1 VSNASNTSVAV
12 GYDVFRN
19 SHCACGAPGHKGD
32 QPSRVVV
39 NAWLRMHGYDEIS
52 NKTYTYYVREY
63 ASGQKTWVPINQ
75 FNVLVEMSKTAE
87 ALPA

>member
-1 VSNASNTSVAV
+1 
-12 GYDVFRN
+12 
-19 SHCACGAPGHKGD
+19 
-32 QPSRVVV
+32 
-39 NAWLRMHGYDEIS
+39 
-52 NKTYTYYVREY
+52 VREY